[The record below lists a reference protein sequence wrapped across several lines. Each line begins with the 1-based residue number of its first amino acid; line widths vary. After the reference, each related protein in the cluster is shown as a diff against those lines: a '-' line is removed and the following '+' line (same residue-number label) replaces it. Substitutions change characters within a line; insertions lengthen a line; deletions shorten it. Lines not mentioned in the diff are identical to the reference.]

1 MISPQIAEVFPRKRK
16 GEIEKFKMPITLD
29 MAKISNLFHLRQTE
43 AAQQLGIS
51 LTALKNACRRVGL
64 AKWPYSRKR
73 PSNSPVQAK
82 KSETKARNP
91 FVQDLFV
98 KHDCYENSH
107 FDIFSSVAA
116 NVPEQSSFS
125 ELACR
130 SFSWN
135 DDDLFNEVIEHVQ
148 RGSKSQESDHVT
160 CHFHF
165 VRKECV
171 SRIVGNSIYRRLLLT
186 SEAGKFVVKPSA
198 SQRAAIFCWI
208 LACLYHYSAANLQ

>member
-73 PSNSPVQAK
+73 PSGSPVETK
-82 KSETKARNP
+82 KSESKPRNP
-91 FVQDLFV
+91 FAQDLFV

-107 FDIFSSVAA
+107 FEIFSNVAA
-116 NVPEQSSFS
+116 EVPEQSSFP
-125 ELACR
+125 ELSCR
-130 SFSWN
+130 SYSWN
-135 DDDLFNEVIEHVQ
+135 DDDLFNEVIEHVEK
-148 RGSKSQESDHVT
+148 RSKVQDFQQVE
-160 CHFHF
+160 
-165 VRKECV
+165 
-171 SRIVGNSIYRRLLLT
+171 I
-186 SEAGKFVVKPSA
+186 
-198 SQRAAIFCWI
+198 CWV
-208 LACLYHYSAANLQ
+208 H